1 METPMTSCIFELCQ
15 TLPGCNVPLRHQ
27 NAERCQVGGL
37 AQAMGHQT
45 IGQQLNA
52 GL

>member
-1 METPMTSCIFELCQ
+1 MTSRIFEQCP

-27 NAERCQVGGL
+27 NAERCQVAGL
-37 AQAMGHQT
+37 VQAMGQQT
-45 IGQQLNA
+45 IGQPQNA